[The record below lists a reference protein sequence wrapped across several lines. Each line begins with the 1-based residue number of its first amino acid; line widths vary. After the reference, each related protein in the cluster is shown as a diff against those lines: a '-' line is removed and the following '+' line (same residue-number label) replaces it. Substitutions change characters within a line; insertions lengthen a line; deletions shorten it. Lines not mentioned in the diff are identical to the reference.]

1 MLETTGEH
9 VGAFSPFNN
18 DARKHRHLL
27 DVDAYGNAGNMAP
40 VRWTPGSTV
49 SSGSCAEAD
58 PSAGERQEKAWQKI
72 FHSAGKEC
80 GGRSVDVGAGQ
91 SHSGRCTAKNR
102 NQKPHTM
109 TKTKAEKRELMAQ
122 VVKEVL
128 GGRQTGW
135 PFMDS
140 AKVTIRLLKEL
151 PDKSGK
157 PTAITPEIEKRIEEI
172 FDAKRMQLDALNKL
186 IEDLNTKMDGTTRAQ
201 ILQLLDTEEFRNKLV
216 KAKLLTKQKR
226 SKGKTLADLMDTAD
240 EEEEV
245 TA

>member
-1 MLETTGEH
+1 
-9 VGAFSPFNN
+9 
-18 DARKHRHLL
+18 
-27 DVDAYGNAGNMAP
+27 
-40 VRWTPGSTV
+40 
-49 SSGSCAEAD
+49 
-58 PSAGERQEKAWQKI
+58 
-72 FHSAGKEC
+72 
-80 GGRSVDVGAGQ
+80 
-91 SHSGRCTAKNR
+91 
-102 NQKPHTM
+102 M
-109 TKTKAEKRELMAQ
+109 TKTKAEKRELMAKA
-122 VVKEVL
+122 VKEVL
-128 GGRQTGW
+128 GGRKTGW

-226 SKGKTLADLMDTAD
+226 SRGKTLADLMDTAD